1 MSNIRRQSIISSVIV
16 YFGFALGFFN
26 TWLFAREGGF
36 SQTQY
41 GLTGVFIAIANV
53 IFAFSNLGMQAYIY
67 KFFPYYNDNLP
78 PAKNDMIS
86 FALATS
92 CLGFLIM
99 LLSGLIFKDF
109 VIRKYGTNSPDLIKY
124 YYWVFPFG
132 FGLTIYSLLE
142 AFAWQL
148 KKSVVTNFLREV
160 QFRALTTILI
170 VLSLTGVIKNFD
182 LFIKLFAFTYITIA
196 CILLTYLLSTG
207 QIHFTWSLSRVTKKF
222 FKKIVALAAF
232 VWGGGLVYSIA
243 NVFDTILIAAVL
255 ENGLAFAAIY
265 TLAQNM
271 ASLIQAP
278 QRAIISSSIGPL
290 SQAWKNKDYT
300 RLNQIYQRSSINQL
314 LFSVGMFVLIW
325 INFTDG
331 VFTFNLQENYLSARY
346 VFLFIGLMRI
356 IDMGTGVN
364 SQIIATSTYWRF
376 EFFTGIILLS
386 LTIPLNYI
394 LTKSLGVPGTAISN
408 LIAFSIYNTIRYIF
422 LLRKFNMQPFNIKT
436 LYTILLGISCYFICH
451 YLFSQYQGFLWMI
464 LRSSIFVMLYIS
476 GVVFLKISPDL
487 VPVWKTVTKKVR
499 GIKR

>member
-1 MSNIRRQSIISSVIV
+1 MSNIRRQSIISSFIV

-41 GLTGVFIAIANV
+41 GLTGVFIAIANI
-53 IFAFSNLGMQAYIY
+53 IFAFANLGMNAYIY

-78 PAKNDMIS
+78 PHKNDMIS
-86 FALATS
+86 FALFTS
-92 CLGFLIM
+92 FIGFLIIM
-99 LLSGLIFKDF
+99 LNGLIFKDL
-109 VIRKYGTNSPDLIKY
+109 VIRKYGTNSPQLVRY
-124 YYWVFPFG
+124 YFWIFPFG

-148 KKSVVTNFLREV
+148 KKSIFTNFLREV
-160 QFRALTTILI
+160 QFRAFTTLLI
-170 VLSLTGVIKNFD
+170 VLVLTGVIKYFT
-182 LFIKLFAFTYITIA
+182 LFIKLFAFTYIGIA
-196 CILLTYLLSTG
+196 GILLTYLVVTN
-207 QIHFTWSLSRVTKKF
+207 QIHFTFSISRVTKKF
-222 FKKIVALAAF
+222 FKKIVAMAAF
-232 VWGGGLVYSIA
+232 VWGGGLVFSIA

-255 ENGLAFAAIY
+255 KNGLAFAAIY

-290 SQAWKNKDYT
+290 SQAWKNKDFA

-331 VFTFNLQENYLSARY
+331 VFTFNLQQNYLSARY

-356 IDMGTGVN
+356 IDMGTGLN
-364 SQIIATSTYWRF
+364 SQIIATSTYWKF

-386 LTIPLNYI
+386 LTLPLNYI
-394 LTKSLGVPGTAISN
+394 LTKSMGVPGTAISN
-408 LIAFSIYNTIRYIF
+408 LIALTIYNVIRYTF
-422 LLRKFNMQPFNIKT
+422 LLKKFNMQPFNAKT
-436 LYTILLGISCYFICH
+436 VYTILLGVVCYLICH
-451 YLFSQYQGFLWMI
+451 FLFSDYHGFWWII
-464 LRSSIFVMLYIS
+464 LRSIAFVTLYIS
-476 GVVFLKISPDL
+476 GVVLLKISPDV
-487 VPVWKTVTKKVR
+487 VPVWQTVTKKIGR
-499 GIKR
+499 RK

>member
-1 MSNIRRQSIISSVIV
+1 MSNIRRQSIISSIIV

-41 GLTGVFIAIANV
+41 GLTGVFIAIANI
-53 IFAFSNLGMQAYIY
+53 IFAFANLGMHAYIH
-67 KFFPYYNDNLP
+67 KFYPYYKDNLP

-86 FALATS
+86 VALVVS
-92 CLGFLIM
+92 FFGFFLM
-99 LLSGLIFKDF
+99 LLSGLIFKDL
-109 VIRKYGTNSPDLIKY
+109 VIKKYGTNSPDLIKY
-124 YYWVFPFG
+124 YYWIFPFG

-170 VLSLTGVIKNFD
+170 VLSLTGIIHNFD
-182 LFIKLFAFTYITIA
+182 LFVKLFAFAYITIA
-196 CILLTYLLSTG
+196 AILLTYLVVTK
-207 QIHFTWSLSRVTKKF
+207 QIHFTFSLSRVTKKF
-222 FKKIVALAAF
+222 YKKIVALAAF

-290 SQAWKNKDYT
+290 SQAWKNKDFD
-300 RLNQIYQRSSINQL
+300 RLNRIYQRSSINQL
-314 LFSVGMFVLIW
+314 LFSVGMFILIW

-331 VFTFNLQENYLSARY
+331 VFTFHLQENYLSARY

-356 IDMGTGVN
+356 VDMGTGVN
-364 SQIIATSTYWRF
+364 SQIIATSTFWKF
-376 EFFTGIILLS
+376 EFFTGIILFS
-386 LTIPLNYI
+386 LAIPLNYI

-408 LIAFSIYNTIRYIF
+408 LIAFSIYNIIRYLF
-422 LLRKFNMQPFNIKT
+422 LLKKFNMQPFNSKT
-436 LYTILLGISCYFICH
+436 FYTLALGVACYVICH
-451 YLFSQYQGFLWMI
+451 YLFSQYRGFIWII
-464 LRSSIFVMLYIS
+464 LRSSVFILLYIT
-476 GVVFLKISPDL
+476 GAVALKLSPDVL
-487 VPVWKTVTKKVR
+487 PVWQTVRKKVR
-499 GIKR
+499 GGK

>member
-1 MSNIRRQSIISSVIV
+1 MSNIRRQSIISSFIV

-41 GLTGVFIAIANV
+41 GLTGVFIAIANI
-53 IFAFSNLGMQAYIY
+53 IFAFANLGMHAYIY

-78 PAKNDMIS
+78 PKKNDMIS
-86 FALATS
+86 FALAVS
-92 CLGFLIM
+92 SFGFFLI
-99 LLSGLIFKDF
+99 LLSGLIFKDI
-109 VIRKYGTNSPDLIKY
+109 VIRKYGTNSPELIKH
-124 YYWVFPFG
+124 YYWIFPFG

-148 KKSVVTNFLREV
+148 KKSVFTNFLREV
-160 QFRALTTILI
+160 QFRLFTTILI
-170 VLSLTGVIKNFD
+170 VLTLIGAIKNFD
-182 LFIKLFAFTYITIA
+182 LFIKLFAFTYIAIA
-196 CILLTYLLSTG
+196 GILLTYLLVARE
-207 QIHFTWSLSRVTKKF
+207 IHFTFSLSRVTKKF
-222 FKKIVALAAF
+222 YKKIIAMAAF
-232 VWGGGLVYSIA
+232 VWGGGLVFSIA

-255 ENGLAFAAIY
+255 ENGLAFAAVY

-290 SQAWKNKDYT
+290 SQAWKNKDYS
-300 RLNQIYQRSSINQL
+300 RLNTIYQRSSINQL

-364 SQIIATSTYWRF
+364 SQIIATSTYWKF

-386 LTIPLNYI
+386 LTLPLNYI
-394 LTKSLGVPGTAISN
+394 LTKALGVPGTAISN
-408 LIAFSIYNTIRYIF
+408 LVALTIYNGIRYTF
-422 LLRKFNMQPFNIKT
+422 LLRKFNMQPFSIKSF
-436 LYTILLGISCYFICH
+436 YTIAWGFVCYLICH
-451 YLFSQYQGFLWMI
+451 FVFSYYQGFLWI
-464 LRSSIFVMLYIS
+464 VLRSSVFVTLYIS
-476 GVVFLKISPDL
+476 GIIFLKISPDI
-487 VPVWKTVTKKVR
+487 VPVWQTVAKKIR
-499 GIKR
+499 RRK

>member
-1 MSNIRRQSIISSVIV
+1 MSNIRRQSIISSLIV

-36 SQTQY
+36 PQTQY
-41 GLTGVFIAIANV
+41 GLINVFIAIGNV

-67 KFFPYYNDNLP
+67 KFFPYYNDNLSP
-78 PAKNDMIS
+78 KKNDMITVAMVVS
-86 FALATS
+86 FF
-92 CLGFLIM
+92 GFLLIVIN
-99 LLSGLIFKDF
+99 GLIFKDF
-109 VIRKYGTNSPDLIKY
+109 VIKKYGTNSPDFIKY
-124 YYWVFPFG
+124 YYWIFPFG
-132 FGLTIYSLLE
+132 LGLTVYSLLE

-148 KKSVVTNFLREV
+148 KKSVLTNFLKEV
-160 QFRALTTILI
+160 QFRIFITILI
-170 VLSLTGVIKNFD
+170 VLSATRIVKEFD
-182 LFIKLFAFTYITIA
+182 LFIRLFSFTYMIIA
-196 CILLTYLLSTG
+196 GILLTYLLVTK
-207 QIHFTWSLSRVTKKF
+207 QIHFTFSLSRVTKKF
-222 FKKIVALAAF
+222 SKKIMALAGF

-255 ENGLAFAAIY
+255 KDGLAFAAIY

-290 SQAWKNKDYT
+290 SQAWKNKDYEK
-300 RLNQIYQRSSINQL
+300 LNLIYQRSSINQL

-364 SQIIATSTYWRF
+364 SQIIATSNYWKF

-394 LTKSLGVPGTAISN
+394 LTKSLGITGTAISN
-408 LIAFSIYNTIRYIF
+408 LIALSIYNAIRYTF
-422 LLRKFNMQPFNIKT
+422 LFRKFKMQPFNIKT
-436 LYTILLGISCYFICH
+436 LYTLLLGLTCYFICH
-451 YLFSQYQGFLWMI
+451 FLFSEFHGFIWI
-464 LRSSIFVMLYIS
+464 VVRS
-476 GVVFLKISPDL
+476 GVFAILYLTGVILLKISPDV
-487 VPVWKTVTKKVR
+487 VPVWQTFTKKV
-499 GIKR
+499 KRRS

>member
-1 MSNIRRQSIISSVIV
+1 MSNIRRQSIISSFIV

-41 GLTGVFIAIANV
+41 GLTGVFIAIANI
-53 IFAFSNLGMQAYIY
+53 IFAFANLGMNAYNY

-78 PAKNDMIS
+78 PKKNDMVT
-86 FALATS
+86 FALGIS
-92 CLGFLIM
+92 MVGFLLILM
-99 LLSGLIFKDF
+99 SGLIFKDF
-109 VIRKYGTNSPDLIKY
+109 VTRKYGTNSPEFIKY
-124 YYWVFPFG
+124 YYWIFPFG

-148 KKSVVTNFLREV
+148 KKSIFTNFLREV
-160 QFRALTTILI
+160 VFRGLTTLLI
-170 VLSLTGVIKNFD
+170 ILSLTRVIKNFD
-182 LFIKLFAFTYITIA
+182 LFIKLFAFTYIAIA
-196 CILLTYLLSTG
+196 VVLLAYLLATK
-207 QIHFTWSLSRVTKKF
+207 QIHFTFSLSRVTKKF
-222 FKKIVALAAF
+222 FKKIVSMVAF
-232 VWGGGLVYSIA
+232 VWGGGLVFSIA

-255 ENGLAFAAIY
+255 ENGLAFAAVY

-290 SQAWKNKDYT
+290 SQAWKNKDFP
-300 RLNQIYQRSSINQL
+300 RLNLIYQRSSINQL
-314 LFSVGMFVLIW
+314 IFSVGMFVLIW

-364 SQIIATSTYWRF
+364 SQIIATSIYWRF

-394 LTKSLGVPGTAISN
+394 LTKSLGVSGTAISN
-408 LIAFSIYNTIRYIF
+408 LIALTIYNGIRYSF
-422 LLRKFNMQPFNIKT
+422 LLKKFNMQPFNLKS
-436 LYTILLGISCYFICH
+436 LYTIILGVVCYLVCH
-451 YLFSQYQGFLWMI
+451 FLFSEYQGFKWI
-464 LRSSIFVMLYIS
+464 VLRSSVFAILYIS
-476 GVVFLKISPDL
+476 GVVLLKISPD
-487 VPVWKTVTKKVR
+487 VIPVWQTVTKKISR
-499 GIKR
+499 HR

>member
-1 MSNIRRQSIISSVIV
+1 MSNIRRQSIISSFIV

-41 GLTGVFIAIANV
+41 GLTGVFIAIANI

-67 KFFPYYNDNLP
+67 KFFPYYNDNLSP
-78 PAKNDMIS
+78 DKNDMIS
-86 FALATS
+86 FALAVS
-92 CLGFLIM
+92 SFGFFLI
-99 LLSGLIFKDF
+99 LLNGLIFKDL
-109 VIRKYGTNSPDLIKY
+109 VIRKYGTNSPELVKY

-148 KKSVVTNFLREV
+148 KKSVITNFLREV
-160 QFRALTTILI
+160 QFRVLTSVLI
-170 VLSLTGVIKNFD
+170 VLSLTGIVKDFD
-182 LFIKLFAFTYITIA
+182 LFIKLFAFTYPTIA
-196 CILLTYLLSTG
+196 VMLLSYLVVTK
-207 QIHFTWSLSRVTKKF
+207 QIHFNFSPSRVTKKF
-222 FKKIVALAAF
+222 FKKIATLAAF
-232 VWGGGLVYSIA
+232 VWSGGLVYSIA

-290 SQAWKNKDYT
+290 SQAWKNKDFD
-300 RLNQIYQRSSINQL
+300 RLNRIYQRSSINQL

-331 VFTFNLQENYLSARY
+331 VLTFNLQENYLSARY

-364 SQIIATSTYWRF
+364 SQIIATSTYWKF
-376 EFFTGIILLS
+376 EFFTGMILLS
-386 LTIPLNYI
+386 LTLPLNYM

-408 LIAFSIYNTIRYIF
+408 LIALSIYNAIRYTF

-436 LYTILLGISCYFICH
+436 FYILALGITCYLICH
-451 YLFSQYQGFLWMI
+451 FLFSDYQGFFWIM
-464 LRSSIFVMLYIS
+464 LRSSVLILLYVT
-476 GVVFLKISPDL
+476 GVVLLKISPDIL
-487 VPVWKTVTKKVR
+487 PVWQTVRKKISGR
-499 GIKR
+499 K